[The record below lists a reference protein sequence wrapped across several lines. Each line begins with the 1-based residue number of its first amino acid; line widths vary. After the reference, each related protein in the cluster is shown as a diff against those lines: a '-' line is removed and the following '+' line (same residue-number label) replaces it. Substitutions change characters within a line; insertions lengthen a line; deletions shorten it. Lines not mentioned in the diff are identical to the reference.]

1 MTKTNQPAVSPN
13 VSQERIATKRGFTL
27 IELLVVIAI
36 IAILAAILFP
46 AFARARE
53 NARRTS
59 CASNLKQIAL
69 GEQMYTQ
76 DYDEKLSGPG
86 NYSAFGAGIPTGW
99 QYLLAPY
106 IKSEQLFDCPNV
118 AKTGF
123 GGSDK
128 YLYNSYGYNT
138 YLGNDVAGG
147 VALASIG
154 SPSETVMF
162 ADNLSYDGTNYG
174 FYQLRPPSLNGSDP
188 IWWEIHASGPNGRM
202 VRRHFEGANVAY
214 ADGHVKWGRLPG
226 TLSTA
231 DDLMWD
237 LT

>member
-1 MTKTNQPAVSPN
+1 MIKMNDPAVSSN
-13 VSQERIATKRGFTL
+13 ASQERTAAKRGFTL

-76 DYDEKLSGPG
+76 DYYEKLSGAS
-86 NYSAFGAGIPTGW
+86 NFIAFGSAPTGW

-118 AKTGF
+118 AKTSF
-123 GGSDK
+123 AAPDK
-128 YLYNSYGYNT
+128 YNYNSYGYND
-138 YLGNDVAGG
+138 YLGVVGG
-147 VALASIG
+147 VALASIN
-154 SPSETVMF
+154 SPAETVML
-162 ADNLSYDGTNYG
+162 ADNLSSDGTNYG
-174 FYQLRPPSLNGSDP
+174 FYRLIPPTSCTADP
-188 IWWEIHASGPNGRM
+188 IWWEIHAAGPNGRM
-202 VRRHFEGANVAY
+202 VRRHFDGANIAY
-214 ADGHVKWGRLPG
+214 ADGHVKWAKLPG
-226 TLSTA
+226 PITQNDVL
-231 DDLMWD
+231 WD